1 MFSCNWEGIGVIV
14 GGLRGGVSG
23 AIIAENKSI
32 QEARAL
38 NNQEKHDLKRF
49 ALEIRLALLEEL
61 KARGFGHIGGSLSI
75 CDLLAVLYGKVMNYK
90 PEDPTWAD
98 RDKLVS
104 SKGHAGPAIYAT
116 LALKGFFPMEQL
128 KTLNRPGTNLPSHC
142 DKNKTIGIDCTTGSL
157 GQGTSQAV
165 GMALGDKLKGR
176 PSRTFLIVGD
186 GEIDE
191 GQCWEAAMFTAG
203 KKVTNLVWI
212 VDDNKRQLDGTTDE
226 IMPLFDLRAKFEAF
240 GFEAL
245 RVKGNDVEALYE
257 ALTKVPGDKP
267 IAIIMDNVKGSGV
280 KAVEETAANHSM
292 NVPAETWD
300 SYIAAIKADMEAL
313 EKEVV

>member
-1 MFSCNWEGIGVIV
+1 MTLDNHEKLE
-14 GGLRGGVSG
+14 LR
-23 AIIAENKSI
+23 
-32 QEARAL
+32 
-38 NNQEKHDLKRF
+38 RF
-49 ALEIRLALLEEL
+49 AAQIRLALLEEI

-75 CDLLAVLYGKVMNYK
+75 CDLLAVLYGKVMRYK
-90 PEDPTWAD
+90 PDDPKWAD

-104 SKGHAGPAIYAT
+104 SKGHAGPAVYAT
-116 LALKGFFPMEQL
+116 LALKGFFPMEEL

-191 GQCWEAAMFTAG
+191 GQCWEAAMFTAA
-203 KKVTNLVWI
+203 KKVNNLVWI
-212 VDDNKRQLDGTTDE
+212 VDDNKRQLDGPTAE
-226 IMPLFDLRAKFEAF
+226 ILPTFDLRAKFEAF
-240 GFEAL
+240 GFDAV
-245 RVKGNDVEALYE
+245 RVPGNDVEALYE
-257 ALTKVPGDKP
+257 ALTKTPEDKP

-280 KAVEETAANHSM
+280 KAVEETPANHSM
-292 NVPAETWD
+292 TVNAETWD
-300 SYIAAIKADMEAL
+300 SYIAAVKADLEAI

>member
-1 MFSCNWEGIGVIV
+1 M
-14 GGLRGGVSG
+14 
-23 AIIAENKSI
+23 
-32 QEARAL
+32 
-38 NNQEKHDLKRF
+38 NNQEKKDLRVF
-49 ALEIRLALLEEL
+49 AAQIRIALLEEM

-75 CDLLAVLYGKVMNYK
+75 CDLLAVLYGKVMKY
-90 PEDPTWAD
+90 DPKNPKWAD

-116 LALKGFFPMEQL
+116 LALKGFFPMEEL

-165 GMALGDKLKGR
+165 GMALGDRLKGR
-176 PSRTFLIVGD
+176 DCRTFLIVGD

-191 GQCWEAAMFTAG
+191 GQCWEAAMFTAA

-212 VDDNKRQLDGTTDE
+212 IDDNKKQLDGLTADILPT
-226 IMPLFDLRAKFEAF
+226 FDLRAKMEAF
-240 GFEAL
+240 GFEAI
-245 RVKGNDVEALYE
+245 RVPGNDVEALYD
-257 ALTKVPGDKP
+257 ALTKVPTDKP
-267 IAIIMDNVKGSGV
+267 IAIVMDNIKGSGV

-292 NVPAETWD
+292 TVPAETWD
-300 SYIAAIKADMEAL
+300 SYIAQVKADLEAI

>member
-1 MFSCNWEGIGVIV
+1 M
-14 GGLRGGVSG
+14 
-23 AIIAENKSI
+23 
-32 QEARAL
+32 
-38 NNQEKHDLKRF
+38 NNQEKKDLRIF
-49 ALEIRLALLEEL
+49 AAQIRIALLEEL
-61 KARGFGHIGGSLSI
+61 KARGFGHVGGSLSI

-90 PEDPTWAD
+90 PEDPKWAD
-98 RDKLVS
+98 RDKVVS
-104 SKGHAGPAIYAT
+104 SKGHAGPALYAT
-116 LALKGFFPMEQL
+116 LALKGFFPMDEL

-191 GQCWEAAMFTAG
+191 GQCWEAAMFTAA
-203 KKVTNLVWI
+203 KKVNNLVWI
-212 VDDNKRQLDGTTDE
+212 VDDNKRQLDGPTAE
-226 IMPLFDLRAKFEAF
+226 ILPTFDLRAKFEVF
-240 GFEAL
+240 GFDAV
-245 RVKGNDVEALYE
+245 RVPGNDVEALYE
-257 ALTKVPGDKP
+257 ALTKTPEDKP

-280 KAVEETAANHSM
+280 KAVEETPANHSM
-292 NVPAETWD
+292 TVNAETWD
-300 SYIAAIKADMEAL
+300 SYIAAVKADLEAI

>member
-1 MFSCNWEGIGVIV
+1 
-14 GGLRGGVSG
+14 
-23 AIIAENKSI
+23 
-32 QEARAL
+32 L
-38 NNQEKHDLKRF
+38 NTQEKKELRRF
-49 ALEIRLALLEEL
+49 AAEIRIALLEEL

-90 PEDPTWAD
+90 VDDPKWAD

-116 LALKGFFPMEQL
+116 LALKGFFPMDEL

-176 PSRTFLIVGD
+176 NCRTFLIVGD

-191 GQCWEAAMFTAG
+191 GQCWEAAMFTAA
-203 KKVTNLVWI
+203 KKVNNLVWI
-212 VDDNKRQLDGTTDE
+212 IDENKKQLDGTTDE
-226 IMPLFDLRAKFEAF
+226 ILPHFDLRAKMEAF
-240 GFEAL
+240 GFDAV
-245 RVKGNDVEALYE
+245 RVPGNDVEALYD
-257 ALTKVPGDKP
+257 ALTKPVADKP
-267 IAIIMDNVKGSGV
+267 IAIIMDNIKGSGV
-280 KAVEETAANHSM
+280 KAVEDTVANHSM
-292 NVPAETWD
+292 TVNAETWD
-300 SYIAAIKADMEAL
+300 SYIAAVKADLEAI